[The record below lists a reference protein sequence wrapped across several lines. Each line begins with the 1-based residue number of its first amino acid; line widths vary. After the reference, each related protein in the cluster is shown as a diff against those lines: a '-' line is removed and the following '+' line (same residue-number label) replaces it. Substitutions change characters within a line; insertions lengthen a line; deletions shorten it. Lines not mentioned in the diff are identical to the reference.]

1 MNKRFISILKFIPY
15 SFLLIFFAACSD
27 FSRQT
32 GSASFTISKSVLREV
47 ANSRSI
53 LLRNEASF
61 AEGSESEETEE
72 SGEKLLIRV
81 SVYGDYNQTKEAD
94 VFWDDS
100 DSEGQDSA
108 SVRISF
114 DELPIGA
121 EISAK
126 AELISVAPDG
136 TEYVKY
142 SGESESTVIKAGNN
156 DLYINLKYAEPV
168 VPEYGYLIQFYFE
181 QEDDDGTASYVC
193 DSSYDTTGTY
203 SDDEAFRAELKEKLL
218 KYAEV
223 FGTYEL
229 NEEKTEENF
238 DSATNTLT
246 VRLYFDIKEV
256 NPIEEEYG
264 YLIQFYFEQEDDD
277 GTASYVYDSSYDTT
291 GTYSDD
297 EAFRAELEEKL
308 LKYAEVFVTYELNE
322 EKTEKKFDSATN
334 TLTVRLYFDIKES
347 EPAEETTIRYALS
360 LYSQKDGTTYDEDKD
375 IKDQTDIFE
384 LRRTVDSG
392 TWKESESTEKYEAIL
407 NSVQDYSIEGYEY
420 CGYTYSV
427 DSVNLVWNI
436 NFYYK
441 QIVYEPEVHINIS
454 IILESVETTL
464 PDDLSVDIAEEDGN
478 QYFKAP
484 EGYEDYSWCVDGVI
498 VNDTNGNPVTASE
511 LVLGSTDKNELEAG
525 VHTISVTV
533 TASDGSK
540 YNTNASFIVEL

>member
-246 VRLYFDIKEV
+246 VRLYFDIKE
-256 NPIEEEYG
+256 
-264 YLIQFYFEQEDDD
+264 
-277 GTASYVYDSSYDTT
+277 
-291 GTYSDD
+291 
-297 EAFRAELEEKL
+297 
-308 LKYAEVFVTYELNE
+308 
-322 EKTEKKFDSATN
+322 
-334 TLTVRLYFDIKES
+334 S